1 MELRVVKKENDA
13 EEEEEDEGYTTTTL
27 QTKCRILFLDH
38 NASTKLLCM
47 VRDVIEPI
55 CNEH

>member
-1 MELRVVKKENDA
+1 MELRVLKKENDA
-13 EEEEEDEGYTTTTL
+13 EEEEEEGYTTTTL
-27 QTKCRILFLDH
+27 QTKCRILFLDP
-38 NASTKLLCM
+38 NASTILLCM